1 MRGAGKYYDP
11 QLDYQSKIQDL
22 REERTEKMN
31 SEEDVNIAGEEYSPE
46 VHEYLMRNTESKGK
60 NGNGSGTDVDQMG
73 VLCRA
78 CWARGHGIR
87 KNIRGCFL
95 YCGAK
100 LGCEWRI
107 IHTSL

>member
-46 VHEYLMRNTESKGK
+46 VHEYLMRNTEFKGK

-78 CWARGHGIR
+78 CWARGHGIC
-87 KNIRGCFL
+87 KNIRGAFSIAARNWDAN
-95 YCGAK
+95 G
-100 LGCEWRI
+100 G
-107 IHTSL
+107 